1 MDNSNFE
8 LFQDKFV
15 LVVEPLATTRTKLTK
30 AFSSLGL
37 DLLAAENAEEAL
49 AMIDSF
55 KAPALTI
62 LELIL
67 SDMTGVQLATILTES
82 YRCPIIFTTSNP
94 DPAQIA
100 KLLDLGAEDVVC
112 KPFDAREVAARAS
125 RILVRQQQPS
135 QFPNAAPVNHQQIA
149 NQRQLHKQPISRQ

>member
-15 LVVEPLATTRTKLTK
+15 LVVEPTATTRTKLAK

-37 DLLAAENAEEAL
+37 HVLAAENAKDALGMIDHFKSPAL
-49 AMIDSF
+49 AI
-55 KAPALTI
+55 I
-62 LELIL
+62 ELIL
-67 SDMTGVQLATILTES
+67 SDMTGGQLATILTET
-82 YRCPIIFTTSNP
+82 YRCPIIFTTSNS

-125 RILVRQQQPS
+125 RILIRQQRPA
-135 QFPNAAPVNHQQIA
+135 PYTNAAPVSRQQFA